1 MKKFKIWSMMMLMAM
16 VLPTLVACGGDSDG
30 DSTHNANIGEYVGK
44 WSCISPATYRSSTI
58 VTEGTIL
65 VITAS
70 GSMTWSMTNGTIY
83 TATLRALGDDWGDIT
98 YNGKNYRAEIYVSGN
113 TMNINVNGNANLIV
127 KDFPF
132 DGGYK
137 KITE

>member
-1 MKKFKIWSMMMLMAM
+1 MLAVMALPMM
-16 VLPTLVACGGDSDG
+16 VACGGDS

-44 WSCISPATYRSSTI
+44 WSCISPTTYRSSTI

-70 GSMTWSMTNGTIY
+70 GSMTWSMTNGTKY

-98 YNGKNYRAEIYVSGN
+98 YNGKTYRAEIYVSGN
-113 TMNINVNGNANLIV
+113 TLYINVNGNTNLTV

-137 KITE
+137 KVSE

>member
-1 MKKFKIWSMMMLMAM
+1 MKKLKIWSMMMLIAM
-16 VLPTLVACGGDSDG
+16 TLPLMVACGGDDSG
-30 DSTHNANIGEYVGK
+30 DNTHNANIGEYVGK
-44 WSCISPATYRSSTI
+44 WSCISPASYRSSTI

-70 GSMTWSMTNGTIY
+70 GNMTWTMTDESKY

-98 YNGKNYRAEIYVSGN
+98 YNGKTYRAEIYVSGN
-113 TMNINVNGNANLIV
+113 TLHINVNGNTNLTV

-137 KITE
+137 KLTE